1 MGYVQGN
8 VAREAGRLI
17 EWKEHFWSRRY
28 QSIPVSHE
36 AAAQVE
42 VFEYIMGHGVK
53 EFLVERVLDWPGVHS
68 ARSLLTGEPMTGV
81 WFNRTQEYAARRR
94 GEDFDKMKYATPE
107 VLTFDPLPCWAH
119 LSEERRRER
128 VAEVI
133 ERIDAAAAARIAA
146 TGKTPPGPA
155 VVRNQR
161 PHDQTNRPKRSPAPL
176 FHAAT
181 KAMRQ
186 EMWDAYAWF
195 VGAFRQAARTRSAP
209 GDAEVGRKAPP
220 WEREAPARRDD
231 SREVPR
237 EVPGTQSCILISWTP
252 IRPPRKTSSFGW
264 CCSTR
269 AAGLWPNAWTWIL
282 PLRAKRNE
290 RFSTN

>member
-1 MGYVQGN
+1 LLRPSDPLNDIIVGVVARAKRLYPLKICAAAWVSTHYHMLLDVPDAQRLAQFMGYVQGN

-36 AAAQVE
+36 EAAQVE

-195 VGAFRQAARTRSAP
+195 VGAFRQAAEKLKAGDRNAAFPP
-209 GDAEVGRKAPP
+209 GSFPP
-220 WEREAPARRDD
+220 AMPFVPA
-231 SREVPR
+231 
-237 EVPGTQSCILISWTP
+237 
-252 IRPPRKTSSFGW
+252 
-264 CCSTR
+264 
-269 AAGLWPNAWTWIL
+269 
-282 PLRAKRNE
+282 
-290 RFSTN
+290 